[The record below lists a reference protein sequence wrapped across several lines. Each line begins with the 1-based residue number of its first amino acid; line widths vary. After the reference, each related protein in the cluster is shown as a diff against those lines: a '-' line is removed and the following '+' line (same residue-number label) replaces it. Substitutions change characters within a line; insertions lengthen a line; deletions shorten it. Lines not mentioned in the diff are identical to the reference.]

1 LTGKNFGPIILTI
14 MRTFTGHTL
23 LLLLAAVPL
32 LAEPFTIDVTP
43 ARTRL
48 VTRRD
53 VALYCRS
60 TKEIEGCTEFL
71 GETLACACSR
81 HADGFALT
89 ARAQLVPFVYVT
101 RPSLTAHE
109 LLHMDDLRAQL
120 AAYLADLT
128 SRSYDDAES
137 CRAAAEFEAA
147 VFPLR
152 MDLFRRISNE
162 RLH

>member
-1 LTGKNFGPIILTI
+1 
-14 MRTFTGHTL
+14 MRSFTGHIV
-23 LLLLAAVPL
+23 LLLLAAAPV
-32 LAEPFTIDVTP
+32 LAEPFTIDIAA

-60 TKEIEGCTEFL
+60 AKDIEGCTEFL
-71 GETLACACSR
+71 GETLACACARS
-81 HADGFALT
+81 GSGWSLT
-89 ARAQLVPFVYVT
+89 AQAQLVPFVYVT

-120 AAYLADLT
+120 TVYLGELT
-128 SRSYDDAES
+128 SKRYDDVTS

-152 MDLFRRISNE
+152 MDLFRQISNE